1 MTSLT
6 EKRWGS
12 LIGRTSPVVRSP
24 SETLRSA
31 FSALLRL
38 LPEIATFGAVGLIAF
53 VVDVGGYN
61 LLRATIMPDQVV
73 WAKVVSASIATLVAW
88 VGHRMLT
95 FRGRRGRT
103 APREFVL
110 FLLANGGGLAI
121 AAACLFISH
130 YVLGFTSTLAD
141 NIAGN
146 VVGLALGTL
155 FRYVAYRVF
164 VFRPAQE
171 GPA

>member
-6 EKRWGS
+6 EKRWDS
-12 LIGRTSPVVRSP
+12 LIGRTSSVVRSP
-24 SETLRSA
+24 SATLRSA
-31 FSALLRL
+31 LSALLRL
-38 LPEIATFGAVGLIAF
+38 LPEIATFGAVGLMAF
-53 VVDVGGYN
+53 IVDVGGYN

-73 WAKVVSASIATLVAW
+73 WAKVVSAGIATLVAW
-88 VGHRMLT
+88 IGHRMLT

-110 FLLANGGGLAI
+110 FVLANGGGLAI
-121 AAACLFISH
+121 AAACLFVSH

-164 VFRPAQE
+164 VFRPAE
-171 GPA
+171 AVHA